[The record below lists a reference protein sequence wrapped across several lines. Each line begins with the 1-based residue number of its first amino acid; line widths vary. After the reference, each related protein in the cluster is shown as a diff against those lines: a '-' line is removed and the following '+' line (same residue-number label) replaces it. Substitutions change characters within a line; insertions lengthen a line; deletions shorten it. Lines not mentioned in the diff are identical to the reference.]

1 MVAYYALKQAVLAGD
16 EATAVAEV
24 KKALAEKADPS
35 DILNNGLIA
44 GMEVVGK
51 KFRSG
56 EMFLP
61 EVLLCAEVMHKG
73 IDILNPLLSK
83 SGRKTTTT
91 VVIGTVE
98 GDIHDIGKKIVAL
111 LLEGNGFN
119 VIDLG
124 VDVKGEKFIQAVEK
138 YKPQILG
145 MSALLTTTMPHMGE
159 VINTLKTMK
168 LRDKVKVIVG
178 GASVNAEFAKSIGA
192 DGYAVEAGTGVELAK
207 KLITAAKSKK

>member
-1 MVAYYALKQAVLAGD
+1 VAKYDALKQAVLTGD

-24 KKALAEKADPS
+24 KKALAGKADPG
-35 DILNNGLIA
+35 DVLNNGLIA

-61 EVLLCAEVMHKG
+61 EVLLSAEVMHKG
-73 IDILNPLLSK
+73 IDILNPLLAK
-83 SGRKTTTT
+83 AGRKDTTT

-111 LLEGNGFN
+111 LLEGNGYN

-124 VDVKGEKFIQAVEK
+124 VDVKGEKFIEAVEK

-159 VINTLKTMK
+159 IIQTLKAKK

-207 KLITAAKSKK
+207 KLLAKK

>member
-1 MVAYYALKQAVLAGD
+1 MAKYDALKQAVLAGD
-16 EATAVAEV
+16 ETTAIAEV
-24 KKALAEKADPS
+24 KKALAAKADPS
-35 DILNNGLIA
+35 DVLNNGLIA

-73 IDILNPLLSK
+73 IDILNPLLAK
-83 SGRKTTTT
+83 SGRKSATT

-124 VDVKGEKFIQAVEK
+124 VDVKGEKFIEAVEK
-138 YKPQILG
+138 YKPQIVG

-159 VINTLKTMK
+159 IIQTLKVKK

-207 KLITAAKSKK
+207 KLISASKK

>member
-1 MVAYYALKQAVLAGD
+1 MAKYDTLKQAVLAGD

-24 KKALAEKADPS
+24 KKALAAKADPS
-35 DILNNGLIA
+35 DVLDNGLIA

-73 IDILNPLLSK
+73 IDILNPLLAK
-83 SGRKTTTT
+83 SGKKSAAT

-124 VDVKGEKFIQAVEK
+124 VDVKGEKFIAAIEK
-138 YKPQILG
+138 YKPQIVG

-159 VINTLKTMK
+159 IIQTLKAKK

-207 KLITAAKSKK
+207 KLIAAAKK

>member
-1 MVAYYALKQAVLAGD
+1 MAKYDALKQAVLAGD
-16 EATAVAEV
+16 ETTAVAEV
-24 KKALAEKADPS
+24 KKALLAKADPS
-35 DILNNGLIA
+35 DVLNNGLIA

-73 IDILNPLLSK
+73 IDILNPLLAK
-83 SGRKTTTT
+83 SGKKSATT

-124 VDVKGEKFIQAVEK
+124 VDVKGEKFIEAVEK
-138 YKPQILG
+138 YKPQIVG

-159 VINTLKTMK
+159 IIQTLKAKK

-207 KLITAAKSKK
+207 KLISASKK

>member
-1 MVAYYALKQAVLAGD
+1 MAKYDVLKQAVLTGD

-24 KKALAEKADPS
+24 KKALAGKADPG
-35 DILNNGLIA
+35 DVLNNGLIA

-61 EVLLCAEVMHKG
+61 EVLLSAEVMHKG
-73 IDILNPLLSK
+73 IDILNPLLAK
-83 SGRKTTTT
+83 AGRKDTTT

-111 LLEGNGFN
+111 LLEGNGYN

-124 VDVKGEKFIQAVEK
+124 VDVKGEKFIEAVEK

-159 VINTLKTMK
+159 VINTLKAKK

-207 KLITAAKSKK
+207 KLLAKK

>member
-1 MVAYYALKQAVLAGD
+1 MAKYDVLKQAVLTGD

-24 KKALAEKADPS
+24 KKALAGKADPG
-35 DILNNGLIA
+35 DVLNNGLIA

-61 EVLLCAEVMHKG
+61 EVLLSAEVMHKG
-73 IDILNPLLSK
+73 IDILNPLLAK
-83 SGRKTTTT
+83 AGRKSTTT

-98 GDIHDIGKKIVAL
+98 RDIHDIGKKIVAL
-111 LLEGNGFN
+111 LLEGNGYN

-124 VDVKGEKFIQAVEK
+124 VDVKGEKFIEAVEK

-159 VINTLKTMK
+159 VINTLKAKK

-207 KLITAAKSKK
+207 KLLAAAKK